1 MSNSPRILIIRMS
14 SLGDILHAL
23 PALSSLRASFPD
35 AKIDWLGAHKSKSLL
50 AAIPGIDS
58 LHLLDTRDLLRFPPD
73 RLAWR
78 RLGHLIRT
86 LRAQQYDFSIDFQGL
101 LKTAILSALS
111 GSKARLGFS
120 GALVRE
126 RPAHWFYN
134 KTLDRPVTPAHV
146 IVLNQ
151 LLAELTG
158 AHSIHPFTHDFI
170 VSENDSEYVD
180 SLLKQLQFED
190 FIVINPGGGWPT
202 KRWSPEK
209 FGTLSQRIRAK
220 LGLSVIV
227 TTGPGEESLYQTI
240 AANSGSF
247 IPHHFPVSF
256 LQLIP
261 LLQKARL
268 LVGGDTGPF
277 HLACALGTAVVGIF
291 GPTSTIRNGPWRKE
305 DEVVTYNL
313 SCSPCHGRTCSQN
326 NECMDIAVDEVFHAI
341 LRRLNTQS
349 KEAQIALP

>member
-146 IVLNQ
+146 IVLN
-151 LLAELTG
+151 
-158 AHSIHPFTHDFI
+158 P
-170 VSENDSEYVD
+170 
-180 SLLKQLQFED
+180 SL
-190 FIVINPGGGWPT
+190 
-202 KRWSPEK
+202 
-209 FGTLSQRIRAK
+209 
-220 LGLSVIV
+220 
-227 TTGPGEESLYQTI
+227 
-240 AANSGSF
+240 
-247 IPHHFPVSF
+247 
-256 LQLIP
+256 
-261 LLQKARL
+261 
-268 LVGGDTGPF
+268 
-277 HLACALGTAVVGIF
+277 
-291 GPTSTIRNGPWRKE
+291 
-305 DEVVTYNL
+305 
-313 SCSPCHGRTCSQN
+313 
-326 NECMDIAVDEVFHAI
+326 HA
-341 LRRLNTQS
+341 
-349 KEAQIALP
+349 

>member
-1 MSNSPRILIIRMS
+1 MNDSPRILIIRLS
-14 SLGDILHAL
+14 SLGDILHTL
-23 PALSSLRASFPD
+23 PAFSSLRASFPE
-35 AKIDWLGAHKSKSLL
+35 AQIDWLGAQKSKPLL
-50 AAIPGIDS
+50 TAIPGIDS
-58 LHLLDTRDLLRFPPD
+58 LHLLNTRDLLKFPPD

-78 RLGHLIRT
+78 RLGNLIRT

-101 LKTAILSALS
+101 LKTAILGALS

-134 KTLDRPVTPAHV
+134 RTLDKSVPQAHV
-146 IVLNQ
+146 IELNQ

-170 VSENDSEYVD
+170 FSKNDFEYVD
-180 SLLKQLQFED
+180 SLLKQRQLGN
-190 FIVINPGGGWPT
+190 FIVMNPGGGWQT

-209 FGTLSQRIRAK
+209 FGTLSQRIWEE
-220 LGLSVIV
+220 LSLPVIV
-227 TTGPGEESLYQTI
+227 TTGPGEESLYKTI

-291 GPTSTIRNGPWRKE
+291 GPTSPVRNGPWRKV

-326 NECMDIAVDEVFHAI
+326 NECMDIAVDEVFQAI

-349 KEAQIALP
+349 REA